1 MRRCPGS
8 WGRGNWWKLVETGGN
23 SGVFPENWE
32 ISDMGR
38 PFQVDPHFLPDFRH
52 VSLVILLNVGQ
63 IAVMQ
68 LTESLMM
75 IRLQTCKTSDIN
87 ITSTVN

>member
-75 IRLQTCKTSDIN
+75 IRHWYKPAKQV
-87 ITSTVN
+87 TSTSQVQ